1 MEQKG
6 IKDYE
11 RYLREAGLS
20 PNTVIVYD
28 ARARNFLQICGKRM
42 PDRDMVCQ
50 YVEQLRKAYKPRTVN
65 LSIISLNRYLRWAGY
80 RELTVKTGR
89 IQPRRSLNNIL
100 SIQEYHIMLDYAKRT
115 GRKKYYMLMRVLAGT
130 GIRVGE
136 LKYITVEAVRAGNT
150 DVYNKGKLREI
161 FVPNELS
168 EALLEYCR
176 EEQIHTGILFEGSK
190 GEAISRNAV
199 WQMLTKLAVRAGVD
213 KRKVNPH
220 SFRHLFAKTYMSK
233 YGNLAELGDILGHSN
248 LETTRIYTI
257 TTVEEKRERMN
268 LLGI

>member
-1 MEQKG
+1 
-6 IKDYE
+6 
-11 RYLREAGLS
+11 
-20 PNTVIVYD
+20 
-28 ARARNFLQICGKRM
+28 
-42 PDRDMVCQ
+42 
-50 YVEQLRKAYKPRTVN
+50 
-65 LSIISLNRYLRWAGY
+65 
-80 RELTVKTGR
+80 
-89 IQPRRSLNNIL
+89 
-100 SIQEYHIMLDYAKRT
+100 MLDYAKRT

>member
-65 LSIISLNRYLRWAGY
+65 

-176 EEQIHTGILFEGSK
+176 EEQIHTGILFGGSK
-190 GEAISRNAV
+190 GGAISRNAV